1 MTARQA
7 LPRPRVPL
15 QEPLPELLKRLVG
28 TAERIDSDVRAHVTA
43 YSEKK
48 ASLVAA
54 DRRRTGNFMVAAL
67 EDLVTPAMLDAA
79 GAEVQV
85 RRPCCVRAWGVTDLL
100 HVRCA
105 AR

>member
-1 MTARQA
+1 MGWLLAACSHA
-7 LPRPRVPL
+7 LRTSYCSPL

-85 RRPCCVRAWGVTDLL
+85 RRPRARVRGGSGG
-100 HVRCA
+100 
-105 AR
+105 